1 MDGDREDHAPNLT
14 ENYHQAGLR
23 LWSDDDN
30 WASVHRIFAG
40 SGKDVEFI
48 YENDGQPRN
57 EAADKLGGIP
67 ADAPA
72 TYYVRLHS
80 DGTDVTASYSTD
92 GQQFAGRPG
101 GRRRSARSG
110 QPAGRAGRAVR
121 PGAERAGGELRL
133 DPVRPGRRSG
143 GGAARP

>member
-1 MDGDREDHAPNLT
+1 MYGPGTSAKNLIVQPVPDEGAWTVTAKITAPALT

-40 SGKDVEFI
+40 TGKDVEFI

-57 EAADKLGGIP
+57 EPADKLGGIP

-72 TYYVRLHS
+72 
-80 DGTDVTASYSTD
+80 
-92 GQQFAGRPG
+92 
-101 GRRRSARSG
+101 SADD
-110 QPAGRAGRAVR
+110 
-121 PGAERAGGELRL
+121 EEE
-133 DPVRPGRRSG
+133 DEE
-143 GGAARP
+143 AA